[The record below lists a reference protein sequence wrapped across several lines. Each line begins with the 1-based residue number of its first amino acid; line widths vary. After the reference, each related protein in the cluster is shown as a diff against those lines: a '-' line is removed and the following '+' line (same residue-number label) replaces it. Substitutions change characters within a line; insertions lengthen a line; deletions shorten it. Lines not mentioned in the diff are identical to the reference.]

1 MEGAQLLIA
10 HAVKLAILVV
20 LAGLITTRRY
30 RQCWSLTAYLL
41 VALAGNSMTSFWP
54 ERFFNYHF
62 YAGRQAIFDAL
73 KLLIALELSHRVFA
87 AFPGAM
93 SRWRAIALVVLVAT
107 TSAVALSGA
116 TDSARVAYDWQPRIV
131 TGATWI
137 LSAIAL
143 LVAWHRLP
151 IDSWHYAI
159 LVGYVPYLLVFTT
172 GLNII
177 RKYGWSVHW
186 ATGTVQSLAYLVLML
201 WWAYAAWRPQE
212 SRLPPAGR
220 AGPPLALQS
229 MA

>member
-20 LAGLITTRRY
+20 LAGLIATRRY

-73 KLLIALELSHRVFA
+73 KLLIALELSQKVFA

-107 TSAVALSGA
+107 TSAVALAGA
-116 TDSARVAYDWQPRIV
+116 TDSARVVYDWQPRIA
-131 TGATWI
+131 TGAIWI
-137 LSAIAL
+137 LCAIAM

-172 GLNII
+172 GLNIV
-177 RKYGWSVHW
+177 RKHGWSVLS
-186 ATGTVQSLAYLVLML
+186 AAGTVQSIAYLALMM

-212 SRLPPAGR
+212 SRLPVPVR
-220 AGPPLALQS
+220 ARPRLALETT
-229 MA
+229 A